1 MFSKSVPPLRLELNP
16 SRGLAFAIA
25 ATHALAGFASVAN
38 PLPAWMKLGMLGVII
53 FSLFLCRRE
62 YLSNPAVKE
71 LVLKPGG
78 ECEVF
83 LPSGMQPGTVL
94 DSSVVTTWMVIL
106 HIKSGSKKRAV
117 TVCRDSVDSES
128 FRMLRVYLRC
138 RY

>member
-1 MFSKSVPPLRLELNP
+1 
-16 SRGLAFAIA
+16 
-25 ATHALAGFASVAN
+25 VAN